1 MSLLGI
7 QRHGSGP
14 LLVWLHG
21 FTQTKDS
28 AHEFRTI
35 LAGTHEVLTID
46 LPGHGVNATTK
57 ASLDETAEL
66 LSEVLPDEPFALAG
80 YSFGARV
87 ALHFALHHPKRLRH
101 LVLLGATR
109 GIEDATT
116 RQARREHDEA
126 LAARIEHIGCEKF
139 LVEWLSQPM
148 FSTLPGDVRETAA
161 RSRDAEGL
169 AWSLR
174 LAGTGTQRWLGR
186 ELEDLGVSTLAMAGA
201 LDAKFAAEATAI
213 AQTIPEGAVTL
224 IAGAYHAAHLERSR
238 QTAASLLQF
247 IASRD

>member
-35 LAGTHEVLTID
+35 LAGTNEVLTID
-46 LPGHGVNATTK
+46 LPGHGLNATTK
-57 ASLDETAEL
+57 ASLDETADL
-66 LSEVLPDEPFALAG
+66 LSEVLPDEPFVLAG

-87 ALHFALHHPKRLRH
+87 SLHFALHHPKRLRH

-109 GIEDATT
+109 GIEDTTT
-116 RQARREHDEA
+116 RQERREHDEA
-126 LAARIEHIGCEKF
+126 LAARIMHIGSEKF

-148 FSTLPGDVRETAA
+148 FSSLPGDVRESAA
-161 RSRDAEGL
+161 RSCDAEGL

-174 LAGTGTQRWLGR
+174 LAGTGTQRWLGH
-186 ELEDLGVSTLAMAGA
+186 ELENLDVSTLAMAGA
-201 LDAKFAAEATAI
+201 LDAKFAAEATAM
-213 AQTIPEGAVTL
+213 AQTIPEGSVTL
-224 IAGAYHAAHLERSR
+224 IAGAHHAAHLERPR
-238 QTAASLLQF
+238 QSATSLLQF